1 MATDG
6 NAHDDLTRIK
16 GIGKKREAWLQEK
29 MGVYRFADLAARRA
43 DELETRLREA
53 GQMVSRNAVQ
63 SWIDQATE
71 LMTLAQPDE
80 EAVTNP
86 VLDNEDTPNPLPEKI
101 QEWHPFASFIVE
113 YQERVQKGHKQL
125 RTTVHHIEADRE
137 ETWPDVVPEP
147 LGEWMQE
154 QAGVRS
160 MKMTEIID
168 KTVSEEIITPELE
181 RSARVEDIQD
191 PIKIKQLLVY
201 QPPQSDVP
209 VAIGEPERPFMG
221 NVQADRPCTLAVLLE
236 MPGQNSIRSGEINA
250 QLYACNLT
258 AHTKV
263 QVPIKSEGRSAPGND
278 PSPKIEFA
286 STSLLSGVYRFEIIV
301 RKNKPLSQISYLELP
316 ILHVLE

>member
-1 MATDG
+1 MATNE
-6 NAHDDLTRIK
+6 NARDNLTRVK
-16 GIGKKREAWLQEK
+16 GIGKKREAWLQEE
-29 MGVYRFADLAARRA
+29 MHVYRYADLAALPA

-63 SWIDQATE
+63 SWIDQATV
-71 LMTLAQPDE
+71 LMTSAQPVE
-80 EAVTNP
+80 EVVTNP
-86 VLDNEDTPNPLPEKI
+86 VLDNEDTPNPLPENI
-101 QEWHPFASFIVE
+101 QEWRPFASFVVE
-113 YQERVQKGHKQL
+113 YQERVQKGRKQL

-137 ETWPDVVPEP
+137 ETWPDVVQEP
-147 LGEWMQE
+147 LGKWMQE

-160 MKMTEIID
+160 MEMTEIIGM
-168 KTVSEEIITPELE
+168 TISEEIITPELE

-221 NVQADRPCTLAVLLE
+221 NVQADRPCALAVLFE
-236 MPGQNSIRSGEINA
+236 MPGQNSIGSGDIIA

-263 QVPIKSEGRSAPGND
+263 QVPIKSEGRSVPGND

-286 STSLLSGVYRFEIIV
+286 STSLLAGAYRFEIIA
-301 RKNKPLSQISYLELP
+301 RRNKPLSHISYLELP